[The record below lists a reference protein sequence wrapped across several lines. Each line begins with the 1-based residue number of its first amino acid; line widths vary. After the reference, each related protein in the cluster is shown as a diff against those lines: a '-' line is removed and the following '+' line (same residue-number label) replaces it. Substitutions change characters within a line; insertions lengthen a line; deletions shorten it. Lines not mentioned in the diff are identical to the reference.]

1 MTELKHSE
9 PTPYDTA
16 KRYFT
21 AAMEHMLAAG
31 RSVGEFSEFAMERF
45 GENTRPHL
53 NRFMVEVREGSV
65 KVKGL
70 TRSALAAM
78 AGQHVSPAQREAMI
92 REAAY
97 YHAERRSFQGG
108 SNEEDWR
115 AAEQEIN
122 ARLAAEAGLVEKGR
136 RWLATAAGAAELE
149 LGNVKQAVSQWIEA
163 RRANTGAGD
172 APAAAAAGGA
182 TEKPA
187 QPAEPAPPAKRAA
200 KSAKP
205 SEPTAK
211 PTAKPRKPATRKPVK
226 H

>member
-1 MTELKHSE
+1 MTDPNRSE

-21 AAMEHMLAAG
+21 VAMEHMLAAG
-31 RSVGEFSEFAMERF
+31 RSVGEFSEFALERF
-45 GENTRPHL
+45 GENARPHV

-78 AGQHVSPAQREAMI
+78 AGQHVAAAQREAMI

-97 YHAERRSFQGG
+97 YHAERRGFQGG
-108 SNEEDWR
+108 SAEEDWR
-115 AAEQEIN
+115 TAEQEIN

-136 RWLATAAGAAELE
+136 RWLASAADAAELE
-149 LGNVKQAVSQWIEA
+149 LGNVKQVVSQWIEA
-163 RRANTGAGD
+163 RRANAKADAEASAKPDTKAGAET
-172 APAAAAAGGA
+172 AAKAA
-182 TEKPA
+182 EKPA
-187 QPAEPAPPAKRAA
+187 QPAPQTAV
-200 KSAKP
+200 KP
-205 SEPTAK
+205 V
-211 PTAKPRKPATRKPVK
+211 AKPRKPAARRTAK